1 MSHLEKIHNFDI
13 EKQKKLNQAI
23 QDAENSNAAISASTE
38 STRAVMR
45 DIQSREKGKKTELE
59 AYRTYIQKLE

>member
-38 STRAVMR
+38 STRAVMN

-59 AYRTYIQKLE
+59 AYRTYI

>member
-23 QDAENSNAAISASTE
+23 QDAENSNTAISASTE